1 MKNVEKKDNQP
12 DTTEPQKKKRK
23 NSIKWFQTLS
33 KNINIKI
40 IK

>member
-1 MKNVEKKDNQP
+1 MKNVEKKDNSP
-12 DTTEPQKKKRK
+12 PPTEEKKKRK
-23 NSIKWFQTLS
+23 NSIKWLQTMS